1 MLWSTLSPTELGR
14 VALTY
19 TGLAILPDV
28 AGAIGRG
35 ISSTIDAIAPTSSS
49 ASKYNNPDH
58 LGRNI
63 DTRA

>member
-1 MLWSTLSPTELGR
+1 MLWSTLSPSDWGR

-19 TGLAILPDV
+19 TGLAILPEV
-28 AGAIGRG
+28 ADAIGRG
-35 ISSTIDAIAPTSSS
+35 IRASVDSVLPSS
-49 ASKYNNPDH
+49 ASSNQYNNPPN